1 MVRTKRNKSEA
12 AYQFA
17 ARVINT
23 HGVYISAK
31 DAWNQLVNKKGVGIS
46 GWEAFQTHLGGA
58 VKEGMLSKK
67 RGFDNEHKRR
77 VLYGPLQNET
87 PTVVKE
93 VVDTVRRNNRPSM
106 GELSIGD
113 LLDYHGTER
122 DDFMSVLSDLV
133 YDTTLR
139 DVREQYPTLE
149 ALVWSIVRGD
159 A

>member
-12 AYQFA
+12 AYRFA

-31 DAWNQLVNKKGVGIS
+31 DAWDQLVNKKGVGIS
-46 GWEAFQTHLGGA
+46 EWEAFQTHLGGA
-58 VKEGMLSKK
+58 VKEGMLSKQ
-67 RGFDNEHKRR
+67 RGYDNRGNRR
-77 VLYGPLQNET
+77 MLYGPLSET
-87 PTVVKE
+87 HTVVKE
-93 VVDTVRRNNRPSM
+93 VVDTVRRSNRPSM

-113 LLDYHGTER
+113 LLDYLGTER